1 MFTEEQITKSTNDT
15 PIGLASWC
23 WGADIDFNGYCD
35 FCNDIAISPVSQEAF
50 EFIHNWWNTQWNAI
64 EKAKIQ

>member
-1 MFTEEQITKSTNDT
+1 MFTKEQITNSTNDT

-50 EFIHNWWNTQWNAI
+50 EYIHNWWNAQWNAI